1 MPLQRTAGM
10 RKKRSFS
17 DRAAVGQTLTLSG
30 HPAAKLG
37 SRSCI
42 DGAAEVGVHKTS
54 TLQDLERGRPNRE
67 RCAVTTDDYA
77 MGPEP
82 ARKPAGGRRPKLR
95 HHGDARRREREA
107 LDVRSVAHWRRVA
120 LILARISGNL

>member
-1 MPLQRTAGM
+1 MHFRLAKTTQWMTAM

-54 TLQDLERGRPNRE
+54 MLQDLERGRPIE
-67 RCAVTTDDYA
+67 I
-77 MGPEP
+77 
-82 ARKPAGGRRPKLR
+82 
-95 HHGDARRREREA
+95 DARLR
-107 LDVRSVAHWRRVA
+107 
-120 LILARISGNL
+120 